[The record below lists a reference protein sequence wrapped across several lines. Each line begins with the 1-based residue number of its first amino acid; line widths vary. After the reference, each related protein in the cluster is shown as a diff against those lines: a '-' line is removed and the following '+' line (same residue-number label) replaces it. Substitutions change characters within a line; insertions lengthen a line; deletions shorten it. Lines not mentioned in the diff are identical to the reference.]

1 MVRELLLVVA
11 LPVVLYYDNR
21 EDEQDLSRLIFVIS
35 TNQKL
40 ALEYTRPVNAYVIS
54 PYDF

>member
-1 MVRELLLVVA
+1 MVRELLVVVA